1 MAKTLFRDT
10 SFGLL
15 HLVSSI
21 ERGDIALP
29 ELQRPFVWKNASVRD
44 LFDSMYKGFP
54 VGNLLMWETGADA
67 NARQIGT
74 GDKESRAP
82 RWLVVD
88 GQQRLTSLFSVFT
101 GQEVVREDYSTSR
114 IVLSFRPR
122 DESFEVAGGITR
134 NDPEY
139 LPDITLL
146 WSDDYKKVKR
156 EFFRRLQDA
165 KGELSDDEV
174 DAMDD
179 VLDQVRS
186 LQSFPFHVIELDA
199 AIDEEQLAEVFVR
212 INSGGVKLNQA
223 DFILT
228 IMSVFWDEGRKEL
241 EAFAQ
246 ACKTPAKGTSSPFNW
261 MIAPQPDQLLRVCIA
276 LAFRRAVM
284 RHAYSVLR
292 GKDLATGIVSAEARE
307 SQFARLQ
314 EAQKHVLDV
323 TFWHE
328 YLRCLERAGFRGEK
342 MITSENAVIFSY
354 VMWLVGRIDYQ
365 VPVDELREVIARWF
379 FMAHT
384 TRRYTGSFETQVE
397 RDLASLGTVT
407 GADGFIRHLDQI
419 IREQLTSDFWT
430 ITMPNE
436 LGTSASRSPALSAYL
451 AGLNILDAESLMSTG
466 RVRDRLDP
474 AVTSTK
480 GIERHHLFPKAYL
493 SKKIGI
499 SDPKKINQI
508 ANMALVEWNVNID
521 ISDSAPSEYW
531 PKVIEAKGH
540 LTEDRIAEQRRLH
553 ALPDSWPE
561 IDYKEFLEQRR
572 HLMAA
577 VTREAFE
584 KLASEQ

>member
-246 ACKTPAKGTSSPFNW
+246 ACKP
-261 MIAPQPDQLLRVCIA
+261 R
-276 LAFRRAVM
+276 
-284 RHAYSVLR
+284 
-292 GKDLATGIVSAEARE
+292 
-307 SQFARLQ
+307 
-314 EAQKHVLDV
+314 
-323 TFWHE
+323 
-328 YLRCLERAGFRGEK
+328 
-342 MITSENAVIFSY
+342 
-354 VMWLVGRIDYQ
+354 
-365 VPVDELREVIARWF
+365 
-379 FMAHT
+379 
-384 TRRYTGSFETQVE
+384 
-397 RDLASLGTVT
+397 
-407 GADGFIRHLDQI
+407 
-419 IREQLTSDFWT
+419 
-430 ITMPNE
+430 
-436 LGTSASRSPALSAYL
+436 
-451 AGLNILDAESLMSTG
+451 
-466 RVRDRLDP
+466 
-474 AVTSTK
+474 
-480 GIERHHLFPKAYL
+480 PKA
-493 SKKIGI
+493 
-499 SDPKKINQI
+499 P
-508 ANMALVEWNVNID
+508 
-521 ISDSAPSEYW
+521 P
-531 PKVIEAKGH
+531 
-540 LTEDRIAEQRRLH
+540 RRL
-553 ALPDSWPE
+553 
-561 IDYKEFLEQRR
+561 
-572 HLMAA
+572 
-577 VTREAFE
+577 TG
-584 KLASEQ
+584 